1 MKTTVRRRLTNA
13 ERVAKRK
20 KDKLKRRKNALLTLL
35 VFGSGI
41 LFGTLIARGGIGK
54 VEQKLKNAA
63 YDLDPTLLN
72 SQQVLVLGTDQ
83 SSGSTDVMFT
93 VSSDG
98 STTHIEQIP
107 RDTLVDNEKYGI
119 IKANSL
125 YTLMGPEKT
134 EAEISKIIG
143 KKVDH
148 FARVNL
154 NAIRMASDAIDGVEI
169 KVPTRMHYDDYSQK
183 LHIDLYPGRQM
194 LKGTA
199 LEGYIRY
206 RNDGLG
212 DIGRLERQQ
221 QVYRALFQKLLS
233 ANSLIHLPGL
243 IEVFKDDVKTD
254 LSPIEVGALLGL
266 MKGSKLSIHQLKGE
280 PIMYKGL
287 SYWLA
292 AGSIHPR

>member
-1 MKTTVRRRLTNA
+1 MC
-13 ERVAKRK
+13 
-20 KDKLKRRKNALLTLL
+20 
-35 VFGSGI
+35 
-41 LFGTLIARGGIGK
+41 
-54 VEQKLKNAA
+54 
-63 YDLDPTLLN
+63 
-72 SQQVLVLGTDQ
+72 
-83 SSGSTDVMFT
+83 
-93 VSSDG
+93 SSD
-98 STTHIEQIP
+98 
-107 RDTLVDNEKYGI
+107 
-119 IKANSL
+119 L

-221 QVYRALFQKLLS
+221 QVYRALFLKLLS

-266 MKGSKLSIHQLKGE
+266 MKGNKLSIHQLKGE

>member
-1 MKTTVRRRLTNA
+1 MKRIVRHALTNA

-20 KDKLKRRKNALLTLL
+20 KDRQRRRKNTLLTLL

-41 LFGTLIARGGIGK
+41 LVGTLIARGGIGK

-119 IKANSL
+119 VKANSL
-125 YTLMGPEKT
+125 YTLLGPEKT

-154 NAIRMASDAIDGVEI
+154 KAIRMASDAIDGVEI
-169 KVPTRMHYDDYSQK
+169 KVPKRMKYDDYSQK
-183 LHIDLYPGRQM
+183 LHIDLYPGKQV
-194 LKGTA
+194 LKGTD

-212 DIGRLERQQ
+212 DIGRLDRQQ
-221 QVYRALFQKLLS
+221 QVYKAIFKKLLS
-233 ANSLIHLPGL
+233 TKSLIHLPDL
-243 IEVFKDDVKTD
+243 IEIFKDDVKTD
-254 LSPIEVGALLGL
+254 LSPIEVGTLLGL
-266 MKGSKLSIHQLKGE
+266 MKGNKLSIHQLEGR

-287 SYWLA
+287 SFWLA
-292 AGSIHPR
+292 KGTNISY